1 MPGRLVGVGFAVNNN
16 PRLELKYVPFQ
27 HVYAEGTDD
36 LSCFMLTYFFPFQKR
51 AWSKTF
57 RGAEVSKILNRRKG
71 TYILILKPFTKRFVK
86 VKPEHMI
93 DGSHH

>member
-36 LSCFMLTYFFPFQKR
+36 LSCFMLTYFFPSKKGHDPRLLGGLSYQKF
-51 AWSKTF
+51 WI
-57 RGAEVSKILNRRKG
+57 EE
-71 TYILILKPFTKRFVK
+71 K
-86 VKPEHMI
+86 VPI
-93 DGSHH
+93 F